1 MKPIFVLAGKDLR
14 LLLRDRAGFFFVFFF
29 PLLYAIFFGVI
40 FSGGGGE
47 GHSIPIAIVDED
59 SSAGSQKFFQT
70 LSGKA
75 ELSILLTSR
84 EEAASLVQ
92 RGKRSAYVILQKG
105 FGEAKERMFWG
116 DPAEIEMGMDPSRQ
130 AEAGMLQGILTR
142 YFMEGMQ
149 EVFSDPTKGRK
160 QVQTGLDVLK
170 GVPKEQEKIFA
181 PLQSAL
187 QEMDRFLAQAETT
200 QIGADSGKAQG
211 AGAKGWEPLKVTVS
225 DVAVKREGPKNS
237 FEVTFPQAIIWGLLG
252 TAAAFGIGLVVERTR
267 GTLTRLRIAPIS
279 RAHILAGKALA
290 CFITTFAVTT
300 LLFLIGIVIFGV
312 RPYSLPL
319 LVLAMIASSLCFVG
333 IMMLL
338 SVLGKTEASAGG
350 IGWAVLLVMAMIGG
364 GMVPLF
370 YMPSWMK
377 AASNVSPIKWAI
389 LSMEGAVWRGFS
401 LEMML
406 GHCAVLVGIGAVCF
420 AVGARV
426 FARTGD
432 S

>member
-1 MKPIFVLAGKDLR
+1 MKPILALAGKDLR

-40 FSGGGGE
+40 FSGGGG
-47 GHSIPIAIVDED
+47 GSHSIPIALVDED
-59 SSAGSQKFFQT
+59 SSAGSQKFIQT

-84 EEAASLVQ
+84 DEAVSLVQ
-92 RGKRSAYVILQKG
+92 RGRRSAYVILKKG

-116 DPAEIEMGMDPSRQ
+116 NPAEIEMGMDPSRQ
-130 AEAGMLQGILTR
+130 AEAGMLQGVLTR

-160 QVQTGLDVLK
+160 QVQTGLGALK
-170 GVPKEQEKIFA
+170 GVPKEQEKLFA
-181 PLQSAL
+181 PLQSSL

-200 QIGADSGKAQG
+200 QIGADSAKAQG
-211 AGAKGWEPLKVTVS
+211 AATRGWEPLKVTVS

-237 FEVTFPQAIIWGLLG
+237 FEVTFPQAIIWGLIG

-279 RAHILAGKALA
+279 RTHILAGKALA
-290 CFITTFAVTT
+290 CFITTFTVMA
-300 LLFLIGIVIFGV
+300 LLFFISIVAFGV
-312 RPYSLPL
+312 RPYSLPFL
-319 LVLAMIASSLCFVG
+319 LLAMIASSFCFVG
-333 IMMLL
+333 VMMLL

-370 YMPSWMK
+370 FMPSWMK
-377 AASNVSPIKWAI
+377 MLGNISPVKWAI
-389 LSMEGAVWRGFS
+389 ITMEGAVWRGFS
-401 LEMML
+401 LELML

-426 FARTGD
+426 FARM
-432 S
+432 SE